1 MTGAA
6 VPGARL
12 FPARIIGLGHP
23 ARLTKRMIEYTLTLM
38 TPAPQERLSPRLL
51 STADER
57 REEVLRAA
65 MKVMGARGLYGTP
78 ILDIA
83 HAAGISQA
91 YVFRLFP
98 TKLSL
103 FVAVVERSFQVIH
116 DDLERAGRAARA
128 AGQPAIPAMAAA
140 YTALLGDPGIL
151 LVQLQAQAA
160 ATEPEVRDAL
170 RRGFADLLDMAERG
184 SGASPQDI
192 QRFFARG
199 MLCNVSAAMEI
210 YGLDEHWARVL
221 VSADAGNST
230 A

>member
-1 MTGAA
+1 MASA
-6 VPGARL
+6 
-12 FPARIIGLGHP
+12 PARRE
-23 ARLTKRMIEYTLTLM
+23 RLT
-38 TPAPQERLSPRLL
+38 PRVL

-78 ILDIA
+78 TLDIA

-91 YVFRLFP
+91 YLFRLFP

-103 FVAVVERSFQVIH
+103 FLAVVERSFQQIR
-116 DDLERAGRAARA
+116 DSLERAGRAARVV
-128 AGQPAIPAMAAA
+128 GEPAIPAMAAA
-140 YTALLGDPGIL
+140 YTELLEDPGIL

-160 ATEPEVRDAL
+160 ASEPEVRDAL
-170 RRGFADLLDMAERG
+170 RRGFAGLLDMTERA
-184 SGASPQDI
+184 SGASPQEV

-199 MLCNVSAAMEI
+199 MLCNVSAALQI
-210 YGLDEHWARVL
+210 YELDEHWARVL
-221 VSADAGNST
+221 AYADAENST